1 MDHNGSWI
9 IKPQYERA
17 WYFSEGLAPVFIS
30 SEEAKNNIVMFGSK
44 LPLKVMGWLL
54 DISQGKYGYIDKKG
68 NVVIKPEFDF
78 VFPFSEGLST
88 VVNYEYQGYIDT
100 NGNYIWR
107 VPIL

>member
-1 MDHNGSWI
+1 
-9 IKPQYERA
+9 
-17 WYFSEGLAPVFIS
+17 
-30 SEEAKNNIVMFGSK
+30 MFGSTISSRV
-44 LPLKVMGWLL
+44 LEWIVGV
-54 DISQGKYGYIDKKG
+54 SQGKYGYIDKKG

-107 VPIL
+107 FPIL